1 MTGRNIARRSAQYA
15 SPQRPR
21 YRAATLT
28 EVPTMKILLPVD
40 GSPDALAAVRHALA
54 LRAGGLQ
61 ASFVLANVQE
71 PPSLY
76 EVIVAHDADVIDQV
90 RRDAGA
96 DLLQAAEAL
105 LRAAGAEHDSVVAGG
120 SPAAVLVDLAEE
132 HACDAVVIGSRG
144 VGSPEGTDPGSVA
157 AGVLRHS
164 PVPVTVVRC
173 APAPTDDAEAA

>member
-1 MTGRNIARRSAQYA
+1 
-15 SPQRPR
+15 
-21 YRAATLT
+21 
-28 EVPTMKILLPVD
+28 MKILLPVD
-40 GSPDALAAVRHALA
+40 GSADALAAVRHALA
-54 LRAGGLQ
+54 LRAAGLQ

-105 LRAAGAEHDSVVAGG
+105 LTAAAAEHDSVVAGG

-132 HACDAVVIGSRG
+132 HACDAVVMGCRG
-144 VGSPEGTDPGSVA
+144 TGSPEGADAGSVA
-157 AGVLRHS
+157 AAVLRHS
-164 PVPVTVVRC
+164 PVPVTLVRI
-173 APAPTDDAEAA
+173 APMPADGAEAE

>member
-1 MTGRNIARRSAQYA
+1 
-15 SPQRPR
+15 
-21 YRAATLT
+21 
-28 EVPTMKILLPVD
+28 MKILLPVD

-54 LRAGGLQ
+54 LRAEGLK

-105 LRAAGAEHDSVVAGG
+105 LTAADAEHESVVAGG

-132 HACDAVVIGSRG
+132 HACDAVLMGWRGIGE
-144 VGSPEGTDPGSVA
+144 PEAADAGSVA

-164 PVPVTVVRC
+164 PVPVTLVRS
-173 APAPTDDAEAA
+173 APAPVEDPEAE